1 MFIFGVMSH
10 KTAHSIAT
18 EYKSSVLE
26 RMADFPTIRYMGS
39 KDKLLPWIYEV
50 LNEIPFKTALD
61 AFAGS
66 GVVSYLFKS
75 MGKRVYS
82 NDFLH
87 FSSMMAKG
95 LVENSEDTISRKD
108 RETLFSD
115 DFQSEYFISK
125 TFKDIFYTPSG
136 LEFLDKVSANIKKLG
151 SPQKRAL
158 AYTALFRSCVKK
170 QPRGV
175 FTVSGNLERYDDGRR
190 DLRISLADH
199 FQEQLT
205 IYNELIFD
213 NGKKNLS
220 FNQSIFDF
228 NNQLYRPDLVY
239 FDPPYVPK
247 SDDNC
252 YVKRYHFLEGLS
264 KYWKDEV
271 IMENTK
277 VKKIQ
282 KKFTPFSY
290 RRTSVEAFEKLFE
303 KFSRS
308 ILVLSYSSNAFPDL
322 DTLVSMMKKHKSRVI
337 VHEKPYR
344 YHFGNHAKVN
354 RALVQEYLIIGI

>member
-1 MFIFGVMSH
+1 M
-10 KTAHSIAT
+10 HSIVAD
-18 EYKSSVLE
+18 YKLSVLE
-26 RMADFPTIRYMGS
+26 RMAGFPTIRYMGS
-39 KDKLLPWIYEV
+39 KGKLVPWIYEI
-50 LNEIPFKTALD
+50 LNDIEFKTALD
-61 AFAGS
+61 AFSGS

-87 FSSMMAKG
+87 FSSLMAKG
-95 LVENSEDTISRKD
+95 LVENSDDTLVKNDI
-108 RETLFSD
+108 ETLFSD
-115 DFQSEYFISK
+115 DYESEYFISR
-125 TFKDIFYTPSG
+125 TFKDVFYSPEE
-136 LEFLDKVSANIKKLG
+136 LLFLDKVSANIKKLK
-151 SPQKRAL
+151 SQQKRAL
-158 AYTALFRSCVKK
+158 AYTVLFKSCIKK

-190 DLRISLADH
+190 DLKLSLADH
-199 FQEQLT
+199 FQEQIN

-228 NNQLYRPDLVY
+228 NHQLYKPDLVY

-264 KYWKDEV
+264 KYWKGEV

-290 RRTSVEAFEKLFE
+290 RRTSVEAFDKLFE
-303 KFSRS
+303 KFSGS
-308 ILVLSYSSNAFPDL
+308 TLVLSYSSNAFPDL
-322 DTLVSMMKKHKSRVI
+322 DTLVSIMKKYKSRVL

-344 YHFGNHAKVN
+344 YHFGNHVNVN

>member
-1 MFIFGVMSH
+1 MRSLAKWISRQH
-10 KTAHSIAT
+10 WT
-18 EYKSSVLE
+18 
-26 RMADFPTIRYMGS
+26 
-39 KDKLLPWIYEV
+39 LLQDP
-50 LNEIPFKTALD
+50 
-61 AFAGS
+61 

-87 FSSMMAKG
+87 FSSLMAKG
-95 LVENSEDTISRKD
+95 LVENSERHLGQKGHGYFSAMISNLNTSYPKRSK
-108 RETLFSD
+108 
-115 DFQSEYFISK
+115 ISFTSPK
-125 TFKDIFYTPSG
+125 E
-136 LEFLDKVSANIKKLG
+136 LLFLDKVSANIKKLK
-151 SPQKRAL
+151 SQHKRAL

-190 DLRISLADH
+190 DLKLSLADH
-199 FQEQLT
+199 FHEQMA

-213 NGKKNLS
+213 NGKKSLS

-228 NNQLYRPDLVY
+228 NEQLYRPELVY

-252 YVKRYHFLEGLS
+252 YIKRYHFLEGLS
-264 KYWKDEV
+264 KYWQGEV

-290 RRTSVEAFEKLFE
+290 RRTSIEAFDKLFA
-303 KFSRS
+303 KFSES
-308 ILVLSYSSNAFPDL
+308 TLVLSYSSNAFPDF
-322 DTLVSMMKKHKSRVI
+322 
-337 VHEKPYR
+337 R
-344 YHFGNHAKVN
+344 YAGFDDEEA
-354 RALVQEYLIIGI
+354 

>member
-1 MFIFGVMSH
+1 M
-10 KTAHSIAT
+10 KTMHSIAADY
-18 EYKSSVLE
+18 ELSVLE
-26 RMADFPTIRYMGS
+26 RMAGFPTIRYMGS
-39 KDKLLPWIYEV
+39 KDKLVPWIYEV
-50 LNEIPFKTALD
+50 LNGMDFKTALD

-87 FSSMMAKG
+87 FSSLIAKG
-95 LVENSEDTISRKD
+95 LVENSEDTLVKKD
-108 RETLFSD
+108 MEILFSD
-115 DFQSEYFISK
+115 DFESAYFISQ
-125 TFKDIFYTPSG
+125 TFKDIFYSPKE
-136 LEFLDKVSANIKKLG
+136 LVFLDKVSANIKKLK
-151 SPQKRAL
+151 SQQKRAL
-158 AYTALFRSCVKK
+158 AFTALFRSCLKK

-190 DLRISLADH
+190 DLKLSLADH
-199 FQEQLT
+199 FHEQIA
-205 IYNELIFD
+205 IYNELVFD

-228 NNQLYRPDLVY
+228 NDQLYKPDLVY
-239 FDPPYVPK
+239 LDPPYVPK

-290 RRTSVEAFEKLFE
+290 RRTSVAAFDNLFA
-303 KFSRS
+303 KFSES
-308 ILVLSYSSNAFPDL
+308 TLVLSYSSNAFPDL
-322 DTLVSMMKKHKSRVI
+322 DTLVSMMKKHKSRVV

-344 YHFGNHAKVN
+344 YHFGNHAGVN
-354 RALVQEYLIIGI
+354 RALVKEYLIIGM

>member
-1 MFIFGVMSH
+1 MQ
-10 KTAHSIAT
+10 AIAA
-18 EYKSSVLE
+18 EYKSSILE
-26 RMADFPTIRYMGS
+26 RMANFPTIRYMGS
-39 KDKLLPWIYEV
+39 KNKLVPWIYDT
-50 LNEIPFKTALD
+50 LNEIEFSTVLD
-61 AFAGS
+61 AFSGS

-87 FSSMMAKG
+87 FSSLMAKG
-95 LVENSEDTISRKD
+95 LVENSEDILIQKD
-108 RETLFSD
+108 VETLFSD
-115 DFQSEYFISK
+115 DFESEYFILK
-125 TFKDIFYTPSG
+125 TFKDIFYNPKD
-136 LEFLDKVSANIKKLG
+136 LQFLDKVSANIKKLK
-151 SPQKRAL
+151 SQQKRAL

-175 FTVSGNLERYDDGRR
+175 FTVSGDLERYDDGRR
-190 DLRISLADH
+190 DLKLSLADH
-199 FQEQLT
+199 FHEQIN
-205 IYNELIFD
+205 IYNELVFD
-213 NGKKNLS
+213 NGRKNLS

-228 NNQLYRPDLVY
+228 NDQLYKPDLVY

-252 YVKRYHFLEGLS
+252 YIKRYHFLEGLS
-264 KYWKDEV
+264 KYWHGEV

-290 RRTSVEAFEKLFE
+290 RRTSIEAFDKLFE
-303 KFSRS
+303 KFSKS
-308 ILVLSYSSNAFPDL
+308 TLALSYSSNAFPDL
-322 DTLVSMMKKHKSRVI
+322 GTLVGIMNKHKSKVV

-344 YHFGNHAKVN
+344 YHFGNHVNVN
-354 RALVQEYLIIGI
+354 RALVQEYLIIGT